1 MRRRAFSLTELL
13 VSVALLGLVVGGA
26 SALSIAGLRR
36 YANTQADVDA
46 TQEATLGAQTVVE
59 AVRQAVSVQIQD
71 GGFRLAY
78 ELPALAPSIDPTTG
92 ERELAEPLRSDG
104 VARSFHV
111 SGGRLIDGATG
122 RVIAEGLTTVDPDP
136 ASTQYGQ
143 TVAPFQLTT
152 IGSRRAIT
160 VNLIGRVDTPGGRR
174 YARFKTTFIVRNV
187 L

>member
-1 MRRRAFSLTELL
+1 MRRRGFSLTELL

-46 TQEATLGAQTVVE
+46 TQEASLGAQTVVE
-59 AVRQAVSVQIQD
+59 SVRQAVSVQILD
-71 GGFRLAY
+71 GGFRLVY
-78 ELPALAPSIDPTTG
+78 ELPAMAPAIDPTTG

-104 VARSFHV
+104 VVRSFYV
-111 SGGRLIDGATG
+111 TGGRLIDGVSG
-122 RVIAEGLTTVDPDP
+122 RVVASDLATVDPDP
-136 ASTQYGQ
+136 DSTQYGQ

-160 VNLIGRVDTPGGRR
+160 VNLIGRIDTPSGTR

-187 L
+187 Q